1 MANDI
6 LNLNDISSEIRDIIK
21 KRQEELGLLFDED
34 NHIYTMR
41 DNNGVVRSDWVSVSR
56 LIHNFYDE
64 FPTQEASLKKA
75 KGDLVLQQELLKQWE
90 AEGTYSTNLGS
101 RVHYIL
107 ETNLLKR
114 FNFTK
119 SVRQPIFECNEE
131 QIIKS
136 NNMISSGMEIL
147 NKYIDRGLVLLDTE
161 IVLGDPDLKYVG
173 QPDKVWLAQDPKS
186 GRIGIVVTDWKSNKS
201 KNFETTRWTKSM
213 YPPFDDLPNIA
224 LGHYN
229 IQLPFYARLIKKML
243 LGSKYE
249 DILVG
254 SCIIVHLRED
264 SYKTYQISRDTINK
278 VFELDLSKFVK

>member
-1 MANDI
+1 MENDVLYLREI
-6 LNLNDISSEIRDIIK
+6 AVEIREIIK
-21 KRQEELGLLFDED
+21 NRQEELGLVFDED

-41 DNNGVVRSDWVSVSR
+41 DNNGVVRSNWVSVSK

-75 KGDLVLQQELLKQWE
+75 KGDVVLQQELLKQWE

-136 NNMISSGMEIL
+136 DNMISSGVSFI
-147 NKYIDRGLVLLDTE
+147 NKCEEKGLVLLDTE
-161 IVLGDPDLKYVG
+161 MVLGSNRLHIVG
-173 QPDKVWLAQDPKS
+173 QPDVIFLYKKDNKLSFIIADY
-186 GRIGIVVTDWKSNKS
+186 KSNKK
-201 KNFETTRWTKSM
+201 KNFEITRWTKTLY
-213 YPPFDDLPNIA
+213 YPFNDLPNIA
-224 LGHYN
+224 LFHYHL
-229 IQLPFYARLIKKML
+229 QLSFYARLLKDML
-243 LGSKYE
+243 KGSKYE
-249 DILVG
+249 DISLH
-254 SCIIVHLRED
+254 SCVIVHLQED
-264 SYKTYQISRDTINK
+264 CYKTYRVDKDTINK
-278 VFELDLSKFVK
+278 VFDLDLSEYVK